1 MNVFESKWILVIAAK
16 IFLFRILNKKI
27 NIAQKKKKE
36 INFSL
41 SISHFIFP
49 FPAPHSRFR
58 KHPLQEVPFV
68 KLFKILS
75 F

>member
-1 MNVFESKWILVIAAK
+1 MNVFERKWISVIAAEN
-16 IFLFRILNKKI
+16 FLFRILNKKI

-36 INFSL
+36 INFSF

-49 FPAPHSRFR
+49 FPAPHSRFW
-58 KHPLQEVPFV
+58 KHPLQEAPFV